1 MSLLRSMLVAV
12 PFVVGALLV
21 AALSTLLGAPH

>member
-21 AALSTLLGAPH
+21 AALSTLLAAPR

>member
-21 AALSTLLGAPH
+21 AALSALVDAPR

>member
-12 PFVVGALLV
+12 PFVVGALLIGL
-21 AALSTLLGAPH
+21 LSAFLGVSR